1 MTVRLLPRS
10 RVNYTWK
17 RLVGSLFVREKSV
30 YCKRLKRLLAQ
41 YFGVADVVLTSSG
54 RNSLFLLLSY
64 LHHKK
69 VIVPSYTCKA
79 VTEAAL
85 MAGKQVVYVEVSLE
99 DFNILP
105 EKLVHLVDDDSIVIA
120 THQYGNPCRIEEI
133 CDICRKAGA
142 LVIEDCAASLG
153 TVYNGKLTGLFG
165 NYAFFSFDSTKLVTV
180 PSKGGFIIAADAA
193 ELHAIEQHVIEC
205 RIPGIRFRLKHTVIG
220 MIYLVLRN
228 KIIYRIFHYVTM
240 QRKGKAQ
247 LDDKHA
253 LNLVPD
259 DYYRYR
265 MAAWQAYMAIPQIEI
280 LPELIER
287 RKMMYHYYDE
297 HIRNTRVLRK
307 PVVCS
312 EACCIKYAILVK
324 DKKRFY
330 DACLE
335 KGVDMAFSFS
345 YTVCPRSCEH
355 ASDIAAE
362 VLNIPFYWGLRE
374 KDMERVVSIINWLAA
389 EIGR

>member
-1 MTVRLLPRS
+1 M
-10 RVNYTWK
+10 
-17 RLVGSLFVREKSV
+17 
-30 YCKRLKRLLAQ
+30 
-41 YFGVADVVLTSSG
+41 VLTSSG

-193 ELHAIEQHVIEC
+193 ELHAIEQHVMEC

>member
-1 MTVRLLPRS
+1 MEDGMISEEEDPCDTKLEQIQKLENPSYHSEMAEKINGWIDAEGYIQSGLTIKKLADMLQTNRTYLSEYIKTTYGASFRDWITGLRI
-10 RVNYTWK
+10 NYA
-17 RLVGSLFVREKSV
+17 
-30 YCKRLKRLLAQ
+30 KRLLAQ

-165 NYAFFSFDSTKLVTV
+165 NYAFFSFVDLNWANWKTTISKWNTDFVPCIFPSYNDRINSTSSYKYTFGQDGETTDYINFCNVAKRNIGSKNIVLVN
-180 PSKGGFIIAADAA
+180 SWNNYQKGTNLEPTEENKSEF
-193 ELHAIEQHVIEC
+193 
-205 RIPGIRFRLKHTVIG
+205 LKIT
-220 MIYLVLRN
+220 RN
-228 KIIYRIFHYVTM
+228 QF
-240 QRKGKAQ
+240 
-247 LDDKHA
+247 
-253 LNLVPD
+253 
-259 DYYRYR
+259 
-265 MAAWQAYMAIPQIEI
+265 
-280 LPELIER
+280 
-287 RKMMYHYYDE
+287 
-297 HIRNTRVLRK
+297 
-307 PVVCS
+307 
-312 EACCIKYAILVK
+312 
-324 DKKRFY
+324 KK
-330 DACLE
+330 
-335 KGVDMAFSFS
+335 
-345 YTVCPRSCEH
+345 
-355 ASDIAAE
+355 
-362 VLNIPFYWGLRE
+362 
-374 KDMERVVSIINWLAA
+374 
-389 EIGR
+389 

>member
-165 NYAFFSFDSTKLVTV
+165 NYTDLIT
-180 PSKGGFIIAADAA
+180 FII
-193 ELHAIEQHVIEC
+193 
-205 RIPGIRFRLKHTVIG
+205 
-220 MIYLVLRN
+220 
-228 KIIYRIFHYVTM
+228 
-240 QRKGKAQ
+240 
-247 LDDKHA
+247 
-253 LNLVPD
+253 
-259 DYYRYR
+259 
-265 MAAWQAYMAIPQIEI
+265 
-280 LPELIER
+280 
-287 RKMMYHYYDE
+287 
-297 HIRNTRVLRK
+297 
-307 PVVCS
+307 
-312 EACCIKYAILVK
+312 
-324 DKKRFY
+324 
-330 DACLE
+330 
-335 KGVDMAFSFS
+335 
-345 YTVCPRSCEH
+345 
-355 ASDIAAE
+355 
-362 VLNIPFYWGLRE
+362 
-374 KDMERVVSIINWLAA
+374 
-389 EIGR
+389 

>member
-193 ELHAIEQHVIEC
+193 EFHAIEQHVMEC

-287 RKMMYHYYDE
+287 RK
-297 HIRNTRVLRK
+297 
-307 PVVCS
+307 
-312 EACCIKYAILVK
+312 
-324 DKKRFY
+324 
-330 DACLE
+330 
-335 KGVDMAFSFS
+335 
-345 YTVCPRSCEH
+345 
-355 ASDIAAE
+355 
-362 VLNIPFYWGLRE
+362 
-374 KDMERVVSIINWLAA
+374 
-389 EIGR
+389 